1 MSTTRTTYQNIRTGI
16 AICRL
21 NSSAGQK
28 SRGCKRS
35 DLFVSL
41 SSSSFHPLLP
51 SLQPLTLS
59 SSPLPARRICPLFGA
74 ISPNQIAFM
83 HRTLMR
89 DKSFLLFQDDIIVRS
104 KWHLS
109 IYSGRYH
116 RPLHLLF
123 PFLCSLSRHLMPV
136 LSPPSSHIRH
146 FRHVSANLGGSEM
159 PPFHLPFPRHAMPV

>member
-28 SRGCKRS
+28 SRP
-35 DLFVSL
+35 
-41 SSSSFHPLLP
+41 SFH
-51 SLQPLTLS
+51 PLTLS

-109 IYSGRYH
+109 IYSGRCH
-116 RPLHLLF
+116 RPLHLPF

-136 LSPPSSHIRH
+136 LSPLLSDTRH
-146 FRHVSANLGGSEM
+146 FRLVSANLGGSEM
-159 PPFHLPFPRHAMPV
+159 PSVVAFFLT

>member
-28 SRGCKRS
+28 SRP
-35 DLFVSL
+35 
-41 SSSSFHPLLP
+41 SFHPLK
-51 SLQPLTLS
+51 LS

-83 HRTLMR
+83 HRALMR

-109 IYSGRYH
+109 IYSGRCH
-116 RPLHLLF
+116 RPLHLPF

-136 LSPPSSHIRH
+136 LPPPPLTFGI
-146 FRHVSANLGGSEM
+146 SASY
-159 PPFHLPFPRHAMPV
+159 PPILEDRKCRLFIFPFPAMPCWYSPF